1 MGLVFKG
8 VFLMCIKSVFSC
20 KNTVEEAVNDVKLQ
34 LKNQNPRAVI
44 FFSSSCFDKEKVS
57 HLMKESFKSSD
68 VFGCS
73 TSGELVS
80 GKMLKNSLVV
90 MALSSNIIEDV
101 KIEVLDINDKDGI
114 KKVFKTFDNYYG
126 ESISKSEYSKYFGL
140 VLIDGL
146 SGKEEII
153 MDKIGDVTDHLFLGG
168 SAGDDLKFNRTHVF
182 ANGKAYGN
190 SAILALFKPK
200 AMFGLIK
207 TQSFKTLDKKL
218 IATKVNV
225 KNREVLEFNNMP
237 AVKAYA
243 QAVGVPENKAADY
256 FMSNPVG
263 LVVDG
268 DIYVRS
274 PQQIKDNSIIFYCNI
289 LEGMEV
295 SLLQSTDI
303 VEDTKRAVNNKITEM
318 GGLSGIIN
326 FHCILRTLELEQKN
340 QTQDYGKI
348 FSNIP
353 TIGFSTYGEE
363 YLGHINQTSTMLV
376 FK

>member
-1 MGLVFKG
+1 
-8 VFLMCIKSVFSC
+8 MCIKSVFSC
-20 KNTVEEAVNDVKLQ
+20 KSTVEEAVNDIKLQ
-34 LKNQNPRAVI
+34 LKNQNPRVVI
-44 FFSSSCFDKEKVS
+44 FFSSSYFDKEKVS
-57 HLMKESFKSSD
+57 HLMKENFKSSD
-68 VFGCS
+68 IFGCS

-80 GKMLKNSLVV
+80 GKMMKNSLVA
-90 MALSSNIIEDV
+90 MALSSNVIEDV
-101 KIEVLDINDKDGI
+101 KIEVVDINDKDGI
-114 KKVFKTFDNYYG
+114 KKSFQAFDTYYK
-126 ESISKSEYSKYFGL
+126 ESTSQSEYSKYFGL

-153 MDKIGDVTDHLFLGG
+153 MDKIGDLTDHLFLGG
-168 SAGDDLKFNRTHVF
+168 SAGDDLKFNKTYVF
-182 ANGKAYGN
+182 ANGKTYSNAV
-190 SAILALFKPK
+190 ILALFKPK
-200 AMFGLIK
+200 TKFDIIK
-207 TQSFKTLDKKL
+207 TQSFKVLDKKL
-218 IATKVNV
+218 IATKVNA
-225 KNREVLEFNNMP
+225 KNREVIEFNNMP

-274 PQQIKDNSIIFYCNI
+274 PQQIKGKSIIFYCNI

-295 SLLQSTDI
+295 SLLESTNI
-303 VEDTKRAVNNKITEM
+303 VEDTKSAVSNKIKEM

-340 QTQDYGKI
+340 HTKEYGKI
-348 FSNIP
+348 FSDVP
-353 TIGFSTYGEE
+353 MIGFSTYGEE

-376 FK
+376 LK

>member
-20 KNTVEEAVNDVKLQ
+20 KNTVEEAVNDIKLQ

-274 PQQIKDNSIIFYCNI
+274 PQQIKENSIIFYCNI

>member
-1 MGLVFKG
+1 
-8 VFLMCIKSVFSC
+8 MCIKSVFSC